1 MDAVIFG
8 IIAIVLTIL
17 SMYKGDTESP
27 AGATTSVK
35 PEDTTRTT
43 KLNDSYYEDDNAF
56 TEISS
61 ALGFPKSR

>member
-8 IIAIVLTIL
+8 IIAVVLTFMIL
-17 SMYKGDTESP
+17 YGTEEE
-27 AGATTSVK
+27 TSSNADNFL
-35 PEDTTRTT
+35 PEDATRST
-43 KLNDSYYEDDNAF
+43 KLNDNFYEDPNAF